1 MTFFPTHF
9 ALALRRSRFAL
20 LALLCS
26 AVLPV
31 VPRAQEAP
39 KPQERFYLSDKVL
52 EELGIKPSITYL
64 ADISNPA
71 DAKDKA

>member
-1 MTFFPTHF
+1 MPACAAACPSGAITFGDVHDPD
-9 ALALRRSRFAL
+9 SQVSKL
-20 LALLCS
+20 LKS
-26 AVLPV
+26 N
-31 VPRAQEAP
+31 R
-39 KPQERFYLSDKVL
+39 KYKVL